1 MVADVLSRIN
11 LDDQTFEGEKESLVK
26 IYNIF
31 KTRADLQAL
40 LINIRIHQQSDQKL
54 KNIMSRL
61 ESNDETVSKYYH
73 LNKGILFIK
82 TALDEKTWKVIIPH
96 QIEKEVIIDYHVRY
110 GHMGA
115 LKVIQALEEN
125 CKIKN
130 INRKVRTYIKSCNI
144 CQCVKI
150 NNEKKEGIMIPIT
163 SNAKLEKV
171 FLDICCLLYTSRCV

>member
-1 MVADVLSRIN
+1 MRKDP
-11 LDDQTFEGEKESLVK
+11 
-26 IYNIF
+26 
-31 KTRADLQAL
+31 
-40 LINIRIHQQSDQKL
+40 KL
-54 KNIMSRL
+54 KNIVSRL
-61 ESNDETVSKYYH
+61 EANDETISKYYH

-82 TALDEKTWKVIIPH
+82 TALDEETWKVIIPH

-130 INRKVRTYIKSCNI
+130 INRKVRTYIKSCKI
-144 CQCVKI
+144 CQCAKI
-150 NNEKKEGIMIPIT
+150 NNEKTEGIMIPIT

-171 FLDICCLLYTSRCV
+171 FLDICGPFPRSGGRHRYKYLVIIMDHYTCLLYTSRCV